1 MCISL
6 KIIIISGIFI
16 LAFFALISNENFI
29 QKINLNAHNK
39 RLKKDFKDN
48 KLKNKEL
55 IEKFKQSKK
64 NK

>member
-6 KIIIISGIFI
+6 KIIIISAIFI
-16 LAFFALISNENFI
+16 LAFFALISNKNFI
-29 QKINLNAHNK
+29 QKMNLKAHNK